1 MDILNR
7 AVNMTAQSPF
17 DQQKNALFLALQ
29 VSENVFKWQKSGHRH
44 FTMLYL
50 LNQFPSLNMLK
61 KHVTYE
67 LASL

>member
-17 DQQKNALFLALQ
+17 DQQKNEFLFLALQ

-44 FTMLYL
+44 FIY
-50 LNQFPSLNMLK
+50 
-61 KHVTYE
+61 
-67 LASL
+67 

>member
-17 DQQKNALFLALQ
+17 DQQKNELFLALQ

-44 FTMLYL
+44 FIY
-50 LNQFPSLNMLK
+50 
-61 KHVTYE
+61 
-67 LASL
+67 